1 MKNSTLSIVFFLFI
15 IACGTQPKDD
25 TTDVDQGP
33 AVAEYALDLDSA
45 KLYIK
50 RYDSISRLK
59 LDGIPINAY
68 TIRAADLLEAL
79 GLPENTKV
87 KYTHA
92 RVYLGIDKNNKFRL
106 FLTPVEGASIA
117 KGEAGKDVI
126 LNGPHK
132 RTLADAS
139 DVEASTGSYVL
150 DFTAPCPKTCPS
162 GSQLYPQ
169 K

>member
-1 MKNSTLSIVFFLFI
+1 MKNSLLSIAFVLFVV
-15 IACGTQPKDD
+15 ACTQQPKED
-25 TTDVDQGP
+25 TITLDQGP
-33 AVAEYALDLDSA
+33 VVAEYALDLDSA
-45 KLYIK
+45 RDYIK
-50 RYDSISRLK
+50 RYDSLSKQRL
-59 LDGIPINAY
+59 GGVPVNAY

-79 GLPENTKV
+79 GLPEKTKV

-92 RVYLGIDKNNKFRL
+92 RVYLGIDKNNNFRL
-106 FLTPVEGASIA
+106 FLTPVDGASIH

-132 RTLADAS
+132 PTLADAS

-162 GSQLYPQ
+162 GSPLYPQ
-169 K
+169 N